1 MTVRVGLCREVRL
14 VCGEEQAEEDL
25 VLKKY
30 VRKRGVFVKGGLRGL
45 RV

>member
-25 VLKKY
+25 VLKKNTCE
-30 VRKRGVFVKGGLRGL
+30 KGECL
-45 RV
+45 